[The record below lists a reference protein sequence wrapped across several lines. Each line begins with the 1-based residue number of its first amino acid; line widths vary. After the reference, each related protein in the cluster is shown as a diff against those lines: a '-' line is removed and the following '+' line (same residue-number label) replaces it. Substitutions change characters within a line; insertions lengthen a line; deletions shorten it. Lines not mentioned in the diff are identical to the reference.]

1 MKTLQ
6 EVLTH
11 WAAQQPSAAILISPE
26 TDRRIQYSELQAQTF
41 ALAAALQRMGIAPGA
56 HVGLYL
62 QNGLQTTRLFLSI
75 MAAGYVVT
83 PFNLLAHEDQLAWVL
98 DHSDCELV
106 FYGEGQRETLQA
118 AMKKTKR
125 GFATRQIDSDAA
137 VLALDDGPSATQ
149 LPTVMPDQ
157 PALLMYTSGTT
168 GTPKGVRLTHA
179 NLLHAAKTVSQWH
192 QLTPNDRVLSSLP
205 IYHINGQSIATIT
218 PFYSGGSIVLPQ
230 RFSVSQWWPAVLK
243 YECTWINMVPTI
255 IAYLL
260 NAADDPSVPTA
271 DALRRVRFGRSASAP
286 LPPEHH
292 QAFEARFGI
301 PVIEAMGMT
310 ESASV
315 VFCNP
320 HDDRRRYGSPGL
332 PCGVQAKVVSP
343 DGTALAD
350 NETGELCL
358 LGDNVMSGYYKSDAE
373 TAKAFDAAGWLKT
386 GDLGYRDADGFYFV
400 TGRLKEL
407 IIKGGENIA
416 PREIDEV
423 LLKHPS
429 VLDAACVGIPD
440 PNYGQEIL
448 ACIVLKEGTACTEEE
463 IRGFSIERLGKYKTP
478 KRFHFV
484 ADLPRGPS
492 GKVQRLKLL
501 DWV

>member
-1 MKTLQ
+1 MKTVQ
-6 EVLTH
+6 EVLVH
-11 WAAQQPSAAILISPE
+11 WASQQPDAPLLISPE
-26 TDRRIQYSELQAQTF
+26 TDRRITYAQLHQQTKELAG
-41 ALAAALQRMGIAPGA
+41 ALQRMGIQPGA
-56 HVGLYL
+56 HVGMYL

-75 MAAGYVVT
+75 IAAGYVVT
-83 PFNLLAHEDQLAWVL
+83 PFNLLAHTDQLAWVL

-106 FYGEGQRETLQA
+106 FYGEGQRETLLTA
-118 AMKKTKR
+118 LKKTQR
-125 GFATRQIDSDAA
+125 SFATLQIDTDAA
-137 VLALDDGPSATQ
+137 SLALDAGPAVALAPVT
-149 LPTVMPDQ
+149 PDQ

-168 GTPKGVRLTHA
+168 GTPKGVRLSHK
-179 NLLHAAKTVSQWH
+179 NLLHAAHHVSQWH
-192 QLTPNDRVLSSLP
+192 GLTEKDRVLSSLP
-205 IYHINGQSIATIT
+205 IYHINGQSIATMT

-230 RFSVSQWWPAVLK
+230 KFSVSQWWPAVLK

-260 NAADDPSVPTA
+260 NAANDSSVPA
-271 DALRRVRFGRSASAP
+271 AQALKKVRFGRSASAP

-292 QAFEARFGI
+292 RAFEERFGV

-332 PCGVQAKVVSP
+332 PCGVKAKVVSP
-343 DGTALAD
+343 DGVELGD

-358 LGDNVMSGYYKSDAE
+358 YGDNVMSGYYKSDAE
-373 TAKAFDAAGWLKT
+373 TSKAFDAQGWLKT
-386 GDLGYRDADGFYFV
+386 GDLGYRDSDGFYFV

-448 ACIVLKEGTACTEEE
+448 ACIVLKEGSACTEEE
-463 IRGFSIERLGKYKTP
+463 IRGFSTERLGKYKTP
-478 KRFHFV
+478 KVFHFV